1 MTENEFK
8 KEVLDEAKPVDET
21 QVIME
26 EEAAAMPQGE
36 ETAAAMP
43 QGEQPQVTMNLMD
56 FGGIITN
63 MYCGISDTIYKRIKH
78 TDNAP
83 KWEAETKQAVNDALT
98 AYLSTVNV
106 AVKPIYALIGTIATI
121 EVMRYM
127 KPVELPVNE

>member
-8 KEVLDEAKPVDET
+8 KEVLDDAKPVDEKEV
-21 QVIME
+21 QF
-26 EEAAAMPQGE
+26 A
-36 ETAAAMP
+36 ETP
-43 QGEQPQVTMNLMD
+43 TEQPQEITTTEQPQDQQATMNLMD

-63 MYCGISDTIYKRIKH
+63 VYCGISDTVYKKIKH

-83 KWEAETKQAVNDALT
+83 QWEAETKQAINDALT

-106 AVKPIYALIGTIATI
+106 VVKPIYGLIATLATV

-127 KPVELPVNE
+127 KPIKIIENE